1 MRQRIARQSSLPAQQ
16 SDRLTRQLHLL
27 AKLERDGY
35 RCEVLAARRML
46 RSLRPQARPTRPG
59 VKQT

>member
-1 MRQRIARQSSLPAQQ
+1 MPQTNAPQALPRPALHDRVARQR
-16 SDRLTRQLHLL
+16 HLL

-46 RSLRPQARPTRPG
+46 RALLARAPATGTGKPG
-59 VKQT
+59 